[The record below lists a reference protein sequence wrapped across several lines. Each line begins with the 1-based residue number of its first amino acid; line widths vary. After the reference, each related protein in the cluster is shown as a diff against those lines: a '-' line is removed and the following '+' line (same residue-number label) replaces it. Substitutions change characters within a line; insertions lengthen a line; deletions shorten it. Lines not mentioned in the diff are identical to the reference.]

1 MTREEC
7 VEIFKN
13 EPVYAILGEALSLGR
28 GNVETARQVLAAGV
42 KIIQY
47 REKHKSWR
55 EKYAEAKVIADLCR
69 AAGAVFIMNDSADL
83 AIACGAAG
91 IHVGQDDAP
100 CTFVRRLAGPDMF
113 IGVSTNTIADIQGAI
128 RDGADYVGF
137 GPMHPTESKKDTH
150 DLVTAEAIGYATAQ
164 TQMPLTCIGGVG
176 PETIP
181 ELYKEGFRSFAM
193 ISAIVSQPDIAAAV
207 AHIRQVI
214 AQAAHKG

>member
-176 PETIP
+176 ALRP
-181 ELYKEGFRSFAM
+181 
-193 ISAIVSQPDIAAAV
+193 V
-207 AHIRQVI
+207 
-214 AQAAHKG
+214 